1 MQPQF
6 GLLTLD
12 AKLESVQ
19 RCAAHFVM
27 NNYFQSSSVSNM
39 LSYLHWKAIAR
50 ISLQTLIRLQM
61 LHKIVYNYI
70 DVSLPS
76 YVIHR
81 SKHARNAATTFIEIG
96 STVDAYKFSFSPSTI
111 ACGIHCQK
119 IVIMLTLLK
128 IPYIS
133 FYYNFTFSF
142 V

>member
-39 LSYLHWKAIAR
+39 LSYLHWKAIE
-50 ISLQTLIRLQM
+50 SHFKHLRLQM

-76 YVIHR
+76 YVTHR
-81 SKHARNAATTFIEIG
+81 SKHTRNAATKFVEIG
-96 STVDAYKFSFSPSTI
+96 STVDAYKFSFFPSTI
-111 ACGIHCQK
+111 C
-119 IVIMLTLLK
+119 LWNTL
-128 IPYIS
+128 PED
-133 FYYNFTFSF
+133 TP
-142 V
+142 